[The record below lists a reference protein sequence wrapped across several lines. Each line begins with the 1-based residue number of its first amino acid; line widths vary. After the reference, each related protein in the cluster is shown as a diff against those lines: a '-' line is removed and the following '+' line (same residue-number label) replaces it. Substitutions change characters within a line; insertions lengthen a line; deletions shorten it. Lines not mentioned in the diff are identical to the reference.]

1 MAVSAFRWVDR
12 KVRPNYFGLVW
23 PKFRPKFRF
32 RSYTTQVA
40 TKNVVEPMPLKAL
53 GPSSKKL
60 SPGRRKRLNRSFQN
74 SSSSSIHTIIED
86 PGTDGIVPDVQVHL
100 KYIYT
105 SMNVCFNISFINDSF
120 DFVYCS
126 LTMRIE
132 YLNFHQPL
140 HILKSR

>member
-1 MAVSAFRWVDR
+1 MELQQRQNSAKINWMRATVA
-12 KVRPNYFGLVW
+12 L
-23 PKFRPKFRF
+23 KFSQRM
-32 RSYTTQVA
+32 SQVP

>member
-1 MAVSAFRWVDR
+1 MELQQRQDSAKINWMKATVA
-12 KVRPNYFGLVW
+12 L
-23 PKFRPKFRF
+23 KFSQRM
-32 RSYTTQVA
+32 SQVP

-53 GPSSKKL
+53 GPTSKKL
-60 SPGRRKRLNRSFQN
+60 SPGTRKRLNRSFQN